1 MFDIIAPETAHSVV
15 RGRSLLSRLNYR
27 CLRRGRESSY
37 PTALSLRNHLDEEQ
51 RNELSQK
58 NVASAVPRYIVHA
71 RRACTEKVTSNVED
85 QP

>member
-37 PTALSLRNHLDEEQ
+37 PIALSQVRNHLDEEQ

-58 NVASAVPRYIVHA
+58 NVASAGGGGGGG
-71 RRACTEKVTSNVED
+71 T
-85 QP
+85 